1 MIFNGCER
9 FYCVNCYNISVY
21 PSAINNS
28 KAMEFHENYLISLK
42 LIFISVFGQASTP
55 FNDERK
61 LDSQIPLALPQV

>member
-1 MIFNGCER
+1 MVVIGFLCIIW
-9 FYCVNCYNISVY
+9 YNIFQSVCL
-21 PSAINNS
+21 SVINNS
-28 KAMEFHENYLISLK
+28 KGMEFHENYLISLK